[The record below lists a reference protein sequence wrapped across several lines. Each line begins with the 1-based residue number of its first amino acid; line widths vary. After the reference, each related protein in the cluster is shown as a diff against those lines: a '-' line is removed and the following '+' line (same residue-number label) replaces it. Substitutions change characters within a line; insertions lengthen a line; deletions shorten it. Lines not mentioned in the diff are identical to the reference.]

1 MSIKDKKRGLII
13 GIIVGVILFVGIV
26 FFSWFSNRKFDVSFD
41 FDNGTKTET
50 VLVKYNKTIN
60 KKDIKDKSD
69 LGETFVNWYEI
80 VDVKDGNDVL
90 SDKPFDFNTKISKD
104 IKLKAVYE
112 SNVETFTVKFDSKGG
127 NKIDDVIL
135 NKGEKLKLP
144 KNPVRSGYK
153 FIVWEDKNETPI
165 YEDALLDG
173 DITLYAKWKKITTQ
187 NNTKPNSNKV
197 EPEKPNTDKP
207 NTEKP
212 NTEKPTEIVYYC
224 DNGYTLE
231 GTKCIK
237 TLTETAS
244 IVTSCKS
251 PYNLKV
257 DNKCININEKTD
269 LVKTCKK
276 YNNYD
281 GMVAQGV
288 PLCFYNPLSDA
299 PDYNT
304 CRSRYH
310 YNSNVGFYNGKCYE
324 NKFGSDYITYACP
337 SGYSEFYPSATSNP
351 VCGKSIDVEKSYVC
365 DSGYERKGKNCVKTI
380 VIDAKQK

>member
-1 MSIKDKKRGLII
+1 MSIKYKKRGLII

-26 FFSWFSNRKFDVSFD
+26 FFSWFSNRKFDLSFD

-80 VDVKDGNDVL
+80 VDVKDGKDVL

-127 NKIDDVIL
+127 NKIDDIIL

-197 EPEKPNTDKP
+197 EPEKPNT
-207 NTEKP
+207 EKP
-212 NTEKPTEIVYYC
+212 NT
-224 DNGYTLE
+224 
-231 GTKCIK
+231 
-237 TLTETAS
+237 
-244 IVTSCKS
+244 
-251 PYNLKV
+251 
-257 DNKCININEKTD
+257 
-269 LVKTCKK
+269 
-276 YNNYD
+276 
-281 GMVAQGV
+281 
-288 PLCFYNPLSDA
+288 
-299 PDYNT
+299 
-304 CRSRYH
+304 
-310 YNSNVGFYNGKCYE
+310 
-324 NKFGSDYITYACP
+324 
-337 SGYSEFYPSATSNP
+337 
-351 VCGKSIDVEKSYVC
+351 
-365 DSGYERKGKNCVKTI
+365 
-380 VIDAKQK
+380 

>member
-13 GIIVGVILFVGIV
+13 GIIVGVILFVSIV

-80 VDVKDGNDVL
+80 VDVKDGKDVL

-112 SNVETFTVKFDSKGG
+112 SNVETFTVEFDSKGG
-127 NKIDDVIL
+127 NKIDDIIL

-197 EPEKPNTDKP
+197 EPEKPNT
-207 NTEKP
+207 
-212 NTEKPTEIVYYC
+212 EKPTEIVYYC
-224 DNGYTLE
+224 DDGYTLE

-251 PYNLKV
+251 TYNLKV
-257 DNKCININEKTD
+257 DNKCININAKTD

-281 GMVAQGV
+281 GIVAQGA

-324 NKFGSDYITYACP
+324 NKFGSDYINYACP
-337 SGYSEFYPSATSNP
+337 SGYSQFHPSATSNM

-365 DSGYERKGKNCVKTI
+365 DSAYERKGKNCVKNI